1 MTVQEIMERVGT
13 TETRLTVA
21 WIKDAIN
28 TLQSNAKENLKV
40 SKHDVIKSADSDD
53 NIYLLPADMIA
64 LDSVSILDTSDGKYK
79 RIKRLTGRPSYLIED
94 TSP

>member
-1 MTVQEIMERVGT
+1 MTVQEIMERVGI
-13 TETRLTVA
+13 TETTLTVA

-28 TLQSNAKENLKV
+28 TLQSNSKENLKV
-40 SKHDVIKSADSDD
+40 SKYDVIKSDDSDD

-64 LDSVSILDTSDGKYK
+64 LDSISILDTSDGKYK
-79 RIKRLTGRPSYLIED
+79 RIKRLSGQPGYMIED